1 MVIYNIF
8 EFFWEK
14 RFFQE
19 KKAGDLYFQ
28 MSLRVGYRSRYLLNS
43 FWKKSAYFVN
53 VELDT
58 FLSANDRW
66 GLNNCPEIMGP
77 TQKCFN

>member
-1 MVIYNIF
+1 MIIYENF
-8 EFFWEK
+8 YFGKTLFQGK
-14 RFFQE
+14 R
-19 KKAGDLYFQ
+19 AGDLYFQ
-28 MSLRVGYRSRYLLNS
+28 MSLRVGRPRYLLNS
-43 FWKKSAYFVN
+43 FWKKSVYFVN

-66 GLNNCPEIMGP
+66 ELNSCPEIMGP